1 MNDDDNSDDFAS
13 AAMLRLIRLGL
24 ARQGL
29 ALDWPAPPPAAA
41 RVPLRDKR
49 ALLNGLLARHGATA
63 VFRLGEAVLDAP
75 DEPAL
80 TALLAAR
87 DPVDLVQRFQRLER
101 YVHSRH
107 RVVIEAAPAG
117 QLRLRHRSRLTG
129 QPPQAAEDLVVWGL
143 LVGVMQRLGVPGLVT
158 TCSDGTAV
166 LDLRWTPA
174 AAPSAP
180 PRPSRADTL
189 AAARARLAAD
199 CGAAWTLPRLAAAL
213 DLAPR
218 TLQRRLAEAGSGFS
232 ALWTEVRLAAAGR
245 LLAEGTD
252 SAAQIGY
259 LCGFADQAHFT
270 RCFHHHVA
278 LTPARYRREF
288 ASGR

>member
-1 MNDDDNSDDFAS
+1 MNHDDDFAS

-29 ALDWPAPPPAAA
+29 ELPAPPAAAA

-49 ALLNGLLARHGATA
+49 ALLQALLDRHGANA
-63 VFRLGEAVLDAP
+63 IFRLGEAVQDAP
-75 DEPAL
+75 DEPTL

-87 DPVDLVQRFQRLER
+87 DPADLVRRFQRLER

-107 RVVIEAAPAG
+107 RIDVEAAAPG
-117 QLRLRHRSRLTG
+117 RLRLRHRSLKAG
-129 QPPQAAEDLVVWGL
+129 QPPHAAEDLVVWGL
-143 LVGVMQRLGVPGLVT
+143 LAGVLQRLGTPGLAT
-158 TCSDGTAV
+158 AFDDGTAV

-174 AAPSAP
+174 APQPAAPSPA
-180 PRPSRADTL
+180 RADTL
-189 AAARARLAAD
+189 AAARAALAAD
-199 CGAAWTLPRLAAAL
+199 CAAAWTLPRLAAAL
-213 DLAPR
+213 GLAPR

-245 LLAEGTD
+245 LLAEGAD
-252 SAAQIGY
+252 STAQIGY
-259 LCGFADQAHFT
+259 RCGFADQAHFT
-270 RCFHHHVA
+270 RAFHRHVA

-288 ASGR
+288 GAGR